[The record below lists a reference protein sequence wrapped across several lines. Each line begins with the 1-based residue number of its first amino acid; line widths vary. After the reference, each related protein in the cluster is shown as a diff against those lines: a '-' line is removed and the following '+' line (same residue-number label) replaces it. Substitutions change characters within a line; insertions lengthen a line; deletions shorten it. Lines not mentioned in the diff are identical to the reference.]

1 MVQDINPSSPVD
13 VAFEELFEVIPE
25 LKMFAPAQVVP
36 GADHSDQDKIMAA
49 SLCLEEARMYKSD
62 PDLSRIK
69 AESFLPPHHNSFSE
83 VSNWV
88 QCSMQLGDTRPP
100 SHTRDPFICARDPYA
115 FPEQVAESFEWR
127 PPVLEAMALIKPDT
141 SVELDELLI
150 NQARNVCQ
158 AGNRHETSESQCKLF
173 MPSVWDAQLVDGCK
187 ASSDL
192 DFAQFHQ
199 ERMAFSS
206 GLKNGI
212 FKNDS
217 TEGFLKESDYKKEEN
232 DMAIERDS
240 DSPAS
245 FSSVEGPPDLAWSPR
260 GVLSSRSGEPSAF
273 REPDTKKFALHR
285 HKTAFKKSGRPR
297 LCQYLL
303 ELLQQPD
310 KYSYMIDWIDKEKG
324 VFKFINSSEVA
335 RMWGRRRNKP
345 SMKYENFAR
354 SLRTYIAK
362 GILIKPRS
370 KLVYQFA
377 KYKN

>member
-1 MVQDINPSSPVD
+1 MTTIRLNRKTCKLE
-13 VAFEELFEVIPE
+13 AFREILRLICRNKEHATLKGGILRAYSRLLF
-25 LKMFAPAQVVP
+25 LSFSA
-36 GADHSDQDKIMAA
+36 
-49 SLCLEEARMYKSD
+49 LTYKND

-69 AESFLPPHHNSFSE
+69 AESFLPPYHNSFSE
-83 VSNWV
+83 VSNRV
-88 QCSMQLGDTRPP
+88 QRSMQVEGTRPP
-100 SHTRDPFICARDPYA
+100 SHVRDPFLCARDLYV
-115 FPEQVAESFEWR
+115 FPEQVAESIERR
-127 PPVLEAMALIKPDT
+127 PPVLEAIAFRNQDM
-141 SVELDELLI
+141 SVQSNKLVI

-158 AGNRHETSESQCKLF
+158 VGNRRDTSESQCNLS
-173 MPSVWDAQLVDGCK
+173 MPSVLDTQLVDGCK
-187 ASSDL
+187 AGSNL
-192 DFAQFHQ
+192 DFVQFHQ

-212 FKNDS
+212 FKNES
-217 TEGFLKESDYKKEEN
+217 FLKESDYKKEEN
-232 DMAIERDS
+232 HMAFERDS
-240 DSPAS
+240 SSLPR
-245 FSSVEGPPDLAWSPR
+245 FSSPPNLTWSPR
-260 GVLSSRSGEPSAF
+260 VVFPSSRSCEPGAPQK
-273 REPDTKKFALHR
+273 PDTEQFTLRR

-362 GILIKPRS
+362 GILIKPPS

-377 KYKN
+377 K

>member
-1 MVQDINPSSPVD
+1 
-13 VAFEELFEVIPE
+13 
-25 LKMFAPAQVVP
+25 
-36 GADHSDQDKIMAA
+36 
-49 SLCLEEARMYKSD
+49 
-62 PDLSRIK
+62 
-69 AESFLPPHHNSFSE
+69 
-83 VSNWV
+83 
-88 QCSMQLGDTRPP
+88 MQLGDTRPP
-100 SHTRDPFICARDPYA
+100 SHTRDPFICARDPYV

-199 ERMAFSS
+199 ERMGFSS

-212 FKNDS
+212 YKNDS

-245 FSSVEGPPDLAWSPR
+245 FSSVESPPDLAWSPR
-260 GVLSSRSGEPSAF
+260 GVLPSRSGEPSAF